1 MTVKES
7 LLKVVTP
14 ANAGVQIL
22 IRDELKCYSNK
33 EMSEFLIF
41 IFEDASFQITASILF
56 FTFTLILL
64 YHKLF
69 RYALI
74 LGLVFLVILAIV
86 LKGPFGQEL
95 IKKFRGK
102 STQSLFMY
110 NQKDKIGAERQLV
123 E

>member
-1 MTVKES
+1 
-7 LLKVVTP
+7 
-14 ANAGVQIL
+14 
-22 IRDELKCYSNK
+22 
-33 EMSEFLIF
+33 MSEFFKF
-41 IFEDASFQITASILF
+41 ILEDVSFQITASIVF

-64 YHKLF
+64 YNKLY

-102 STQSLFMY
+102 STQSLFIY
-110 NQKDKIGAERQLV
+110 NQNELKELKEKVRDNKD
-123 E
+123 